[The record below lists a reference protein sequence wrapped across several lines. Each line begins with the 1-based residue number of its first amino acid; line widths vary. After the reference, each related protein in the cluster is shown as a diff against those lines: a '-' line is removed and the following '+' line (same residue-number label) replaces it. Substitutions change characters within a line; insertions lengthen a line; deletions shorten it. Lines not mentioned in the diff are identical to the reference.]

1 MKRVDG
7 ALEKGIRSAGR
18 AVRRHRRAVR
28 KPTFKRQQML
38 IVDSLVLRV
47 LPDFTLTAA
56 VEGSSGI
63 TNSLFADE
71 ETEPQR
77 S

>member
-1 MKRVDG
+1 MDG
-7 ALEKGIRSAGR
+7 ALEKGVRSAGR
-18 AVRRHRRAVR
+18 AVQRHRCAVR
-28 KPTFKRQQML
+28 KPTFERQQML
-38 IVDSLVLRV
+38 IFDSLVLPV